1 MRVKFKSNEK
11 RNSEMQNLEINN
23 VEQGQLAPIKSA
35 LKSIFTS
42 VRLMRISFVLPAIGL
57 IAGCSGTPGPADIEP
72 YVQGEVGSCPLWTV
86 SNIKKTDGEADGNNY
101 RLDISAELT
110 LKGSSDETSTTYKN
124 NGFRPEFKPCH
135 AYIMHMYSKDGQTLS
150 QKFVIEGFAI
160 FTKTEKGWRVIQNW
174 TPTAVGPA

>member
-57 IAGCSGTPGPADIEP
+57 IAGCSGTPGPAD
-72 YVQGEVGSCPLWTV
+72 
-86 SNIKKTDGEADGNNY
+86 IKKTDGEADGNNY